1 MHNGAYNEKY
11 IFCLDILEAVDWYN
25 TYQNC
30 MLKTSDFLNKILLP
44 REICI
49 YKTEKHSH
57 RLKLKGWRGET
68 EFSFSLSTNGQQT
81 NYKTTGLYSGL
92 C

>member
-1 MHNGAYNEKY
+1 MHNGEYNEKY

-44 REICI
+44 RELYI
-49 YKTEKHSH
+49 YKTKKRSH
-57 RLKLKGWRGET
+57 RLKLKVWRGENGSFR
-68 EFSFSLSTNGQQT
+68 FSHN
-81 NYKTTGLYSGL
+81 K
-92 C
+92 

>member
-11 IFCLDILEAVDWYN
+11 IFCSDILEAVDWYE

-44 REICI
+44 SEIHNI
-49 YKTEKHSH
+49 FTKQWNTAIGS
-57 RLKLKGWRGET
+57 
-68 EFSFSLSTNGQQT
+68 N
-81 NYKTTGLYSGL
+81 
-92 C
+92 

>member
-30 MLKTSDFLNKILLP
+30 MLKTSDFLNKILLS
-44 REICI
+44 REIHI
-49 YKTEKHSH
+49 YKTE
-57 RLKLKGWRGET
+57 T
-68 EFSFSLSTNGQQT
+68 QP
-81 NYKTTGLYSGL
+81 
-92 C
+92 